1 MSNLFQ
7 MKTQTLTLSHLSGL
21 DANEPLSLP
30 PVRKHDTLT
39 SCVRSW
45 RLTTVPVSV
54 PRQVDQ

>member
-30 PVRKHDTLT
+30 PVRKHDTLLCEELEANNST
-39 SCVRSW
+39 GVCPSSG
-45 RLTTVPVSV
+45 
-54 PRQVDQ
+54 